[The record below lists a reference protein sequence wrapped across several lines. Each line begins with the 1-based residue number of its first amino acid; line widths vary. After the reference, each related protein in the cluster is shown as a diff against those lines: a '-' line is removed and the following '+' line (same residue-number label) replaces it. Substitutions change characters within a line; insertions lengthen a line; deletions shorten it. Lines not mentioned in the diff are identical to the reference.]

1 MTAFGIQGLARSAL
15 HLAIVVVVGSVAA
28 WRLSQ
33 ARNRRRARQAAEAPI
48 LPEPV
53 AELAG

>member
-1 MTAFGIQGLARSAL
+1 MTTFGINGPARSVL
-15 HLAIVVVVGSVAA
+15 YLAIVAVVGAIAA

-33 ARNRRRARQAAEAPI
+33 ARSRRRARQASETPV

>member
-1 MTAFGIQGLARSAL
+1 MYLG
-15 HLAIVVVVGSVAA
+15 IVVVVGAVAA

-33 ARNRRRARQAAEAPI
+33 ARSRRRARQAARAPI